1 MSPQTPHR
9 LYGKVWDPWVE
20 GRETSCAELCTPLG
34 NCPCPRAQ
42 FFGQERHQENWACLQ
57 GERSFT
63 LSVLLWGT
71 KAYGP
76 SLSSSSLSFP
86 ITYWD
91 SLVMVGRCREWGEGE
106 ALLLQ
111 WHKKK
116 NCCKIS
122 GPWPLCTVS
131 CLSLVGMGG
140 RATANFSHRKALHFT
155 FAKTAVHS
163 C

>member
-1 MSPQTPHR
+1 MPS
-9 LYGKVWDPWVE
+9 
-20 GRETSCAELCTPLG
+20 GREELYSFSPAVG
-34 NCPCPRAQ
+34 YQ
-42 FFGQERHQENWACLQ
+42 GIWA
-57 GERSFT
+57 FI
-63 LSVLLWGT
+63 V
-71 KAYGP
+71 
-76 SLSSSSLSFP
+76 SSSLSFP